1 MKRVFFDSS
10 VLVAATASLEGGS
23 ALILG
28 WCRRGKLTGYVSVDV
43 LGEAKKNVALKLG
56 AAYLLRFE
64 EIIEK
69 SRLVLVSEPAVEL
82 ISVCERVIYPKD
94 APILAAAVQSPADII
109 LTFDRRHFLTKE
121 AMAFAAPK
129 KIMTPGDFIF
139 RSRGGAG
146 GERSRGGG
154 G

>member
-82 ISVCERVIYPKD
+82 ISGLRAGD
-94 APILAAAVQSPADII
+94 LSQ
-109 LTFDRRHFLTKE
+109 RR
-121 AMAFAAPK
+121 P
-129 KIMTPGDFIF
+129 D
-139 RSRGGAG
+139 S
-146 GERSRGGG
+146 GGG
-154 G
+154 GSKSGGYYFNF